1 MLLADRKV
9 RAMKRTY
16 TDQNPR
22 EVEFLAKI
30 GDREM
35 TKEEVKEL
43 QKIRQYARQNAWK
56 KKSQDRFGLFLPKGY
71 RAKVDTIL
79 QEQVLDITTFFR
91 MAIDHVWTN
100 STAYKAILT
109 LYNTLD
115 LSSDN
120 IDADLASERLIL
132 AKINGKSAWI
142 YEDKSGIYSDGSRLL
157 SQDEIKALD

>member
-1 MLLADRKV
+1 MLLKERNN
-9 RAMKRTY
+9 MKRTY

-35 TKEEVKEL
+35 TKEEVKQL
-43 QKIRQYARQNAWK
+43 QRIRRNARQNTWQRSNIDRVNVSLSK
-56 KKSQDRFGLFLPKGY
+56 GFKTKLSTITSEQDLSM
-71 RAKVDTIL
+71 TS
-79 QEQVLDITTFFR
+79 FFE
-91 MAIDHVWTN
+91 MAIDHVWAN
-100 STAYKAILT
+100 STAYKSILT

-142 YEDKSGIYSDGSRLL
+142 YEDKGGIYSDGSRLL